1 MNGAL
6 GREGSYGSPKDGF
19 PDEVRLF
26 AGRKNKSLPGRD
38 LGGGK
43 SCRQRGEHGQRSGRF
58 LENGDWIGNRCL
70 MRLGAAGGRN
80 LGPAS
85 EGRREGASILRKL

>member
-6 GREGSYGSPKDGF
+6 GREGSYGSPNDGF

-26 AGRKNKSLPGRD
+26 AGRKNKSLPGRA

-43 SCRQRGEHGQRSGRF
+43 SCRQRGEQGQRSGGF
-58 LENGDWIGNRCL
+58 LENGDSIENRCL
-70 MRLGAAGGRN
+70 MRPERLVAGIWGQPVKGVGRE
-80 LGPAS
+80 PPS
-85 EGRREGASILRKL
+85 